1 MCSWKALKCWLV
13 PTCQMTLDRHF
24 AVDPSTTTHSQDR
37 DKADRAGIVLQ
48 VEDPWG
54 VVEAGLDPAHT

>member
-1 MCSWKALKCWLV
+1 
-13 PTCQMTLDRHF
+13 MTLDRHF